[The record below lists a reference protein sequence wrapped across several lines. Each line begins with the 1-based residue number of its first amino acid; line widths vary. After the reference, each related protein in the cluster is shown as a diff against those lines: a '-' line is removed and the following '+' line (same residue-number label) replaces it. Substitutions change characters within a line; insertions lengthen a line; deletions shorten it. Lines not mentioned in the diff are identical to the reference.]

1 MASNYLTS
9 SARMPVAPDVS
20 VVIRTKNEGESI
32 GKCLRMVYDQNTR
45 YRFEVIVIDSGSS
58 DDTLDI
64 SRLYPVIVHEIAPSE
79 FNFGRALNLGADLA
93 QGRYMV
99 ALTAHAYPADHN
111 WLDPLVAPLEN
122 DDGIAGAYS
131 RQIPKPGCIPFE
143 AVALNKTFGDTPF
156 VVSTPPL
163 RARDVVFSNASS
175 CLRKDVITRT
185 PFRDLPYAEDRDWAK
200 RVLDRG
206 HKIAYVPDSSVYHS
220 HNRNLW
226 QRYQV
231 VKRSGRAFFEIDGE
245 QTPVKAVLR
254 FLFPPTIW
262 RMYKRYYA
270 ALRRLGLKGSDLHR
284 GAMLSIA
291 YSFVGHCGE
300 FAGSRFG
307 ISR

>member
-1 MASNYLTS
+1 MG
-9 SARMPVAPDVS
+9 PEVS
-20 VVIRTKNEGESI
+20 IVIRARNEGASI
-32 GKCLRMVYDQNTR
+32 GRCLQMVYEQNTR
-45 YRFEVIVIDSGSS
+45 YQFEVIVIDSGSS
-58 DDTLDI
+58 DDTLEVC
-64 SRLYPVIVHEIAPSE
+64 RKYPVITHEIPPSE
-79 FNFGRALNLGADLA
+79 FNFGRALNLGGDLA
-93 QGRYMV
+93 RGRYMV
-99 ALTAHAYPADHN
+99 ALTAHAYPANDK
-111 WLDPLVAPLEN
+111 WLDPLVASLEN
-122 DDGIAGAYS
+122 DDAIAGAYS

-220 HNRNLW
+220 HNRNLR

-231 VKRSGRAFFEIDGE
+231 AKRSGRAFFEMDGE

-254 FLFPPTIW
+254 FVFPPSIW
-262 RMYKRYYA
+262 RMYNRYHA
-270 ALRRLGLKGSDLHR
+270 ALRRLGLKGVDLHR
-284 GAMLSIA
+284 GTMLSIA

-300 FAGSRFG
+300 FTGSRFG